1 MSSFL
6 NSLFFLKPKY
16 LNIQSV
22 LNILRNFI
30 FTKANHA
37 VILTNSP
44 LLIGNEEGIVQV
56 EVEVGIDNK
65 IVLSNTIQEVNVE
78 RSLENVVVV
87 EPAVIVEPVVIKQAE
102 RILPKQS
109 DTLFWCLFIIH
120 FGYPEYIEVD
130 RNYGVKE
137 LEMKKQ
143 IGDFI
148 TKNPHKM
155 KNTNVKLT
163 KVAVQEILSELL
175 TSQKDTSMN
184 CMMAILV
191 FYNINVILVNS
202 AKKVMLEY
210 IANTETS
217 EDSEEIIPTYVL
229 YKDTYN
235 KYTLCSHPLDQ
246 SQIEDMKSTM
256 VCLESYNKPLKAA
269 SHYKVEDLEDMAKK
283 LGIFDMKKKYKKVDL
298 YNEINNACEWN

>member
-22 LNILRNFI
+22 LNILRNFM
-30 FTKANHA
+30 FTKTNHA
-37 VILTNSP
+37 TILTNSP
-44 LLIGNEEGIVQV
+44 LLIGNEEGIVK
-56 EVEVGIDNK
+56 VEVGIDNE
-65 IVLSNTIQEVNVE
+65 IVLSNTIQEVNVD
-78 RSLENVVVV
+78 RPLENIVIV
-87 EPAVIVEPVVIKQAE
+87 EPSVIVEPVVIKQEE

-163 KVAVQEILSELL
+163 KIAVQEILSELL

-298 YNEINNACEWN
+298 YNEVNNACEWN